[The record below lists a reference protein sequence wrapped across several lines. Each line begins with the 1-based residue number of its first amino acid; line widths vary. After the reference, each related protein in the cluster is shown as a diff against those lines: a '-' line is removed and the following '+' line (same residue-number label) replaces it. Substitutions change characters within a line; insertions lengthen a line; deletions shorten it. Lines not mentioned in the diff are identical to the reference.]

1 MTGDHDSGNDPGIP
15 AATRHGPEHAL
26 ERLIFFSDAVFAIAI
41 TLLVIELR
49 VPHVDVRGGD
59 GAFLQ
64 ALANMIPNFLGF
76 IISFFVIGAF
86 WGGHHRAFGCSA
98 HWSPRLLAPNIQML
112 FAIAAMPFFTAL
124 VSEYG
129 NSRVP
134 VVAYC
139 GWLLFTA
146 LLNLRLGILATTPP
160 VVDAGVPRAT
170 INAIRRRAIATALGA
185 ATAIVIGVVAPMP
198 MLAQVSLISIPVWR
212 RVLDQFAGTTEPAPA
227 C

>member
-1 MTGDHDSGNDPGIP
+1 MTEHHDPGIP

-49 VPHVDVRGGD
+49 VPHVDAHGGD
-59 GAFLQ
+59 QAFLQ
-64 ALANMIPNFLGF
+64 ALADMIPNFVGF

-98 HWSPRLLAPNIQML
+98 HWSPRLLGANIQML

-139 GWLLFTA
+139 GWLLLTA
-146 LLNLRLGILATTPP
+146 LLNLRLGILATTAP
-160 VVDAGVPRAT
+160 VVDEAVPKAT

-185 ATAIVIGVVAPMP
+185 ATALTIGLFAQMP
-198 MLAQVSLISIPVWR
+198 LLAQVSLISIAIWR
-212 RVLDQFAGTTEPAPA
+212 RVLDAFAGRADRA
-227 C
+227 SAS